1 MKRYV
6 CIVAT
11 GLLLA
16 LVSTGTATATGLPLP
31 GQSGTQVTRFG
42 DQTVGEQR
50 NDADVT
56 QKPGR
61 HCFDREETR

>member
-6 CIVAT
+6 CTVAT

-16 LVSTGTATATGLPLP
+16 LVSTGTATASGLPVL
-31 GQSGTQVTRFG
+31 GQSADQKTSFG
-42 DQTVGEQR
+42 DQTVDEQR

-56 QKPGR
+56 QKQG
-61 HCFDREETR
+61 